1 MPGRSARQFQGDES
15 PYNGLS
21 SFQESDADRFFG
33 RSAEIAALKNRIRD
47 RPLIGIVGP
56 SGTGKSSFVRAGLVP
71 SLKRSG
77 EAWETVVIRPG
88 RQPMQS
94 LASIVSPHVATTT
107 SIEESLREQREI
119 LQKVTKEPGYVGSVL
134 RARARTEKKNILV
147 FVDQFEELYTL
158 VPDLADRQAFTQCLS
173 AIADDATSPIR
184 VTLSIRSDFLDR
196 VPEDPRFMAELSQGL
211 IFLQAPG
218 KDGLRDAI
226 VQPAEMAG
234 YRYETEDIVK
244 DMLTYLSGSQGALPL
259 LQFAASKLWE
269 NRDQVNRTLTQE
281 AYRAMGGVGGALA
294 SHADSVLAKMPS
306 TDAGLVREIFVRLVT
321 PDRTRAIVAMDELR
335 ELSRQ
340 DGEIQRL
347 VDDLV
352 AARLLVVNTGGG
364 AATVEIVHES
374 MIANWTTL
382 RRWLEESGDDS
393 VFLEQLRNAARAWQA
408 KGRAKDLLWRGE
420 LADEAEKFKKR
431 YHAELGETNS
441 AFLNAVV
448 NEKYAAERRRKLLV
462 GGGFGVLVLMLL
474 GAAVAL
480 VNISSAK
487 TEADK
492 AKQAADSAALLAE
505 AEKKKA
511 LQALDD
517 VKAAEKE
524 RAKAQAEAEQKA
536 VEARRAEAN
545 ATAAAKEAQKAKEE
559 AEASAMIASEQKQLA
574 ESSLMK
580 VQLANQA
587 TGAANAR
594 LAQTMKNLEVKLKEE
609 QRRNE
614 ALGGGAKAMEEL
626 K

>member
-1 MPGRSARQFQGDES
+1 
-15 PYNGLS
+15 
-21 SFQESDADRFFG
+21 
-33 RSAEIAALKNRIRD
+33 
-47 RPLIGIVGP
+47 
-56 SGTGKSSFVRAGLVP
+56 
-71 SLKRSG
+71 
-77 EAWETVVIRPG
+77 
-88 RQPMQS
+88 MQS

-107 SIEESLREQREI
+107 SIEESLKEQREI
-119 LQKVTKEPGYVGSVL
+119 LEKVTREPGYVGSVL

-158 VPDLADRQAFTQCLS
+158 VPELADRQAFTQCLS

-259 LQFAASKLWE
+259 VQFAASKLWE
-269 NRDQVNRTLTQE
+269 NRDQVNRTLTRE
-281 AYRAMGGVGGALA
+281 AYQAMGGVGGALA

-374 MIANWTTL
+374 MIANWATL
-382 RRWLEESGDDS
+382 RRWLDESGDDS
-393 VFLEQLRNAARAWQA
+393 VFLEQLRNAARAWQT

-431 YHAELGETNS
+431 YHAELGEVNA

-448 NEKYAAERRRKLLV
+448 NEKHAAERRRKLLV
-462 GGGFGVLVLMLL
+462 GGGFGFLVPDHPMREGDLIIPAGMTKDALNGDRVRVKVIRKGASQFGGKPWRVDYTAIPSAVFSNPPL
-474 GAAVAL
+474 GSVGLTEAKAL
-480 VNISSAK
+480 VEGAPKAVKEGISK
-487 TEADK
+487 AD
-492 AKQAADSAALLAE
+492 AE
-505 AEKKKA
+505 AAQKK
-511 LQALDD
+511 L
-517 VKAAEKE
+517 
-524 RAKAQAEAEQKA
+524 
-536 VEARRAEAN
+536 VEA
-545 ATAAAKEAQKAKEE
+545 
-559 AEASAMIASEQKQLA
+559 
-574 ESSLMK
+574 
-580 VQLANQA
+580 
-587 TGAANAR
+587 
-594 LAQTMKNLEVKLKEE
+594 
-609 QRRNE
+609 
-614 ALGGGAKAMEEL
+614 GAKAEL